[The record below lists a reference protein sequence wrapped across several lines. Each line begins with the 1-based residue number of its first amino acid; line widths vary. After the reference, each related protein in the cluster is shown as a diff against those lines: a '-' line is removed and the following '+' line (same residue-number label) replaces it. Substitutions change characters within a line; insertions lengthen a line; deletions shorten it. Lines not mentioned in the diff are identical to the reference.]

1 MQGWLK
7 LVCLPVFYHLFVAS
21 TAWKTEEYKSFAQSI
36 PTEKQNEI
44 KKKLG
49 GIDNFRCS
57 FLI

>member
-1 MQGWLK
+1 MKGWLK

-44 KKKLG
+44 KKKIRG
-49 GIDNFRCS
+49 NRQF
-57 FLI
+57 